1 MVLPEYDQMFTW
13 EDFFRFSINNHR
25 KTAHFPKKHAVVTRF
40 RYKNEGILDRLELA
54 EQIVRARNFK
64 STALLDIKLGHNA
77 VFDQH

>member
-13 EDFFRFSINNHR
+13 ENFFRFSIKNHR

-40 RYKNEGILDRLELA
+40 RYNNEGILDRLELA
-54 EQIVRARNFK
+54 KQIVRARDLK
-64 STALLDIKLGHNA
+64 SAALLNIQLCHNA